1 MRKEFRNILWPGL
14 LLGGVLLA
22 LLAGWHQARSASTAA
37 ASAEIIEQGR
47 QVYTAQCAS
56 CHGADL
62 EGQPDWKSPLPSGRL
77 PAPPHDESGHT
88 WHHADELLF
97 RIVKEGTTVALLSLG
112 GRLQECLGAAAELDA
127 AGLSTTVADARFAKP
142 LDRELIRRLAREHAV
157 LVTVEEGSVG
167 GFGSHVLAALA
178 EEGLLDGS
186 LKVRSLVLPDAFQQ
200 HDKPEAM
207 YASAGLDAAGIAA
220 SARRALGLD
229 SGTVQRLAAPA
240 RG

>member
-97 RIVKEGTTVALLSLG
+97 RIVKEGTAAVVG
-112 GRLQECLGAAAELDA
+112 GNYESDMPGFADVLTDAEIQSVLA
-127 AGLSTTVADARFAKP
+127 FIKSTWPK
-142 LDRELIRRLAREHAV
+142 RELGYQEEVSRRH
-157 LVTVEEGSVG
+157 
-167 GFGSHVLAALA
+167 
-178 EEGLLDGS
+178 
-186 LKVRSLVLPDAFQQ
+186 
-200 HDKPEAM
+200 
-207 YASAGLDAAGIAA
+207 
-220 SARRALGLD
+220 
-229 SGTVQRLAAPA
+229 
-240 RG
+240 